1 MDGQPVSKEME
12 ELREELVQF
21 IEKVRKEIEIEKA
34 HRKKDNEA
42 LNS

>member
-1 MDGQPVSKEME
+1 MDGQLVSKEME

-21 IEKVRKEIEIEKA
+21 IEKVRKEIEIEKT
-34 HRKKDNEA
+34 HRKKDDEA